1 MGDAFF
7 TKEHGST
14 ALGWMTVQGNKNEGT
29 DMHSV
34 TAKTANVTRYAHFQ
48 CIEFGECLGGIPWGM
63 PWGMP

>member
-34 TAKTANVTRYAHFQ
+34 TAKTANVTRYV
-48 CIEFGECLGGIPWGM
+48 
-63 PWGMP
+63 